1 MYSNDYSSKSGFIKR
16 ILPIFGAGVISFAM
30 LTGCGQKAPEVT
42 AVTIDKD
49 GKVSNVIIEEF
60 GIQYDINELS
70 EMAATEISEYN
81 AEYPEPKITLDT
93 VEKIDEGS
101 FAKVAMSYEGA
112 ADYAYYNQ
120 CTLFYGTVQEAIDA
134 GFKVSPELVNNAG
147 EKVDLTAV
155 MDHPD
160 RHIIITTDKS
170 NFKTPFNIEYRTQG
184 VVLLGKKEAMLSSVT
199 DNSVQL
205 LLSK

>member
-1 MYSNDYSSKSGFIKR
+1 MYSNDYSSKRDFIKR
-16 ILPIFGAGVISFAM
+16 ILPALGAGVISFAL
-30 LTGCGQKAPEVT
+30 LTGCGEQKPEVT
-42 AVTIDKD
+42 SVTIDKN

-60 GIQYDINELS
+60 GIQYDINELLD
-70 EMAATEISEYN
+70 MAASEISEYN
-81 AEYPEPKITLDT
+81 SEYPEPKITLDT

-101 FAKVAMSYEGA
+101 FVKVAMSYAGT
-112 ADYAYYNQ
+112 ADFAYYNQ
-120 CTLFYGTVQEAIDA
+120 STLFYGTVQEAIDA
-134 GFKVSPELVNNAG
+134 GYKVSPELVNNAG

-170 NFKTPFNIEYRTQG
+170 NFKTPYNIEYMTQG
-184 VVLLGKKEAMLSSVT
+184 VVLLGNKEAMLSSVT